1 MQVANNDGT
10 RIYVARAMKQN
21 YFDLSR
27 GNRRISEGLYYLSLG
42 KWNLRRYKS
51 KKSNLLVH
59 VRGYMIFWRTKIHGA
74 ATQCPTKLTIYYYIY
89 VYVDYRITYALL

>member
-27 GNRRISEGLYYLSLG
+27 GNRRISEGTV
-42 KWNLRRYKS
+42 
-51 KKSNLLVH
+51 LLVARK
-59 VRGYMIFWRTKIHGA
+59 VEFK
-74 ATQCPTKLTIYYYIY
+74 TIQE
-89 VYVDYRITYALL
+89 